1 MELGGGLGERCSR
14 DLGRKN
20 RTVLR
25 RQLKPEPD
33 QEHSLAVEK
42 KNEREQA
49 QQTGPWRENETTL
62 RKKSAGADPAGQ
74 IPRWENW
81 ARAEEENELGLL
93 STDARGS
100 PSVEDLTAR
109 SALQPKTKTENT
121 STWKQKISRRARAGK
136 ELVTAGGRNSVPNQ
150 NERIK
155 SEAGRSLSRN

>member
-109 SALQPKTKTENT
+109 SALQAENEDGKHEHVETENL
-121 STWKQKISRRARAGK
+121 SARPSRKGIGDRGRQ
-136 ELVTAGGRNSVPNQ
+136 ELSAKP
-150 NERIK
+150 K
-155 SEAGRSLSRN
+155 